1 VASDPQHFVNDRV
14 WIFNVMEN
22 CKGAHDIKTC
32 IVKRQRLSD
41 ARDDRSM
48 RNSVFLGG
56 LLDEGRY
63 WLKSLVSDL
72 NAGRGLLFRL
82 LRPLGW

>member
-1 VASDPQHFVNDRV
+1 
-14 WIFNVMEN
+14 
-22 CKGAHDIKTC
+22 
-32 IVKRQRLSD
+32 
-41 ARDDRSM
+41 M

-63 WLKSLVSDL
+63 SLKSLVSDL